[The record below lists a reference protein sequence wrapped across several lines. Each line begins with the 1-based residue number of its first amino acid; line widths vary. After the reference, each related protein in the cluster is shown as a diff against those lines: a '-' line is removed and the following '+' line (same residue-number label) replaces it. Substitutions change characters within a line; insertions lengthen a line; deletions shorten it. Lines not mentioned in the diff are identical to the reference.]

1 MNSAI
6 EDVKIQQSLMHDNV
20 IEIVDYSYD
29 SDSGNFYT
37 LFEKAEIDMEKIFR
51 NLNNLQM
58 PYYDRVKES
67 ANL

>member
-6 EDVKIQQSLMHDNV
+6 EEVKIQQSLKHDNV
-20 IEIVDYSYD
+20 MEIVDYSYD
-29 SDSGNFYT
+29 SDSGSFNT